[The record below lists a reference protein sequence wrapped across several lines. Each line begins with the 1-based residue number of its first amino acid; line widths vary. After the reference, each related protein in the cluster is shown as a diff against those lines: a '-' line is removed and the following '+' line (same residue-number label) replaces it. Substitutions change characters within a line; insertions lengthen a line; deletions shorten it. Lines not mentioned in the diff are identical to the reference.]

1 MFEFYEMIKR
11 WSYASAAASGGEL
24 WESRILDRLSFVS
37 FWRFLVCIT
46 CWCKQHGWMLLIPVS
61 LSYKKLS
68 YNKHKGGLL
77 VLSILWFSLLL
88 LARYTPGLVR
98 INFDRRWYALLRP
111 RCPSVHRCF
120 SACLCRIQICCRLD
134 TIRKL
139 PGHQWLCG
147 VTSFWLG
154 KHSKAVGVSK
164 IQKGEKENGACIHQ
178 RIHKHWMALQGWDV
192 EVFFHFS
199 KVFQM
204 NSLSKG

>member
-1 MFEFYEMIKR
+1 MVKCCWYL
-11 WSYASAAASGGEL
+11 SACL
-24 WESRILDRLSFVS
+24 TKN
-37 FWRFLVCIT
+37 C
-46 CWCKQHGWMLLIPVS
+46 LL
-61 LSYKKLS
+61 K
-68 YNKHKGGLL
+68 KHKGGLL

-120 SACLCRIQICCRLD
+120 SACFCRIQICCRLD

-164 IQKGEKENGACIHQ
+164 IQKGEKVNGACIHQ

-192 EVFFHFS
+192 EFFFIFPRSS
-199 KVFQM
+199 KWILSVRVKKMLMYVNVLSSVDTMPTQVTRIRCQPT
-204 NSLSKG
+204 NSTFNRRILTWASWSM

>member
-1 MFEFYEMIKR
+1 MVECCWYLSACLTKNCLIK
-11 WSYASAAASGGEL
+11 
-24 WESRILDRLSFVS
+24 
-37 FWRFLVCIT
+37 
-46 CWCKQHGWMLLIPVS
+46 
-61 LSYKKLS
+61 
-68 YNKHKGGLL
+68 KHKGGLL

-98 INFDRRWYALLRP
+98 INFDRRWYTLLRP

-164 IQKGEKENGACIHQ
+164 IQKGDPFRHIISSPDPRSIGIQLVQCIFKKKITTRCGQ
-178 RIHKHWMALQGWDV
+178 IHFMSPLNITI
-192 EVFFHFS
+192 
-199 KVFQM
+199 FQ
-204 NSLSKG
+204 SP